1 MALFNWVLV
10 GLLSF
15 TLIACEKNQ
24 IPESGLIGQALMAD
38 RPVMTVEKQVYL
50 LELKQPALLSDAVKD
65 AEGVSQVD
73 PTRNTEVATEQKELE
88 EKLLKLSS
96 EIQVLYRYK
105 YILNAV
111 TIIAPTK
118 LEKEIKALAVVKS
131 IEPRKPFAKPKVK
144 MSEIKVVQKAIDLA
158 KTSVTHIEA
167 GSAYAQGI
175 RGQNIRVGVLDTG
188 TDFTH
193 TMFGGS
199 GLKEDFEA
207 VDPDQPSRFFPNKKL
222 PAGIDLVGTTYDAAS
237 LDSRRSLPK
246 PDSNPFDEEGHG
258 THVAGTI
265 AGIGDGVNTYD
276 GVAPDAEIY
285 TIKVFG
291 AGSTSDEIV
300 IAGLEWAVDPNQ
312 DGKLDDQ
319 LHVVNLSLGGGNGTP
334 YELYNKAV
342 TQLSNSG
349 TVVVASAGNASD
361 ISFIV
366 GSPSTSDEAL
376 SVAASI
382 DSSEHNWRFRTIG
395 FFVGEEKL
403 AITEAIE
410 GATTKPIIE
419 AGDVHGE
426 LVYMGL
432 AAADFTAEEK
442 AQLKGKVA
450 FLDRGAV
457 SFEDKV
463 VRAQEAGAIGVVLA
477 QSVDEPPFTMGT
489 TTEFEIPGVMISKA
503 LGATLK
509 EKLLSGPVIVRF
521 QNPELIEKPELINQ
535 ITDFSSRGPRSV
547 DLLIKPEITG
557 PGSQIISAK
566 MGGGSEGIKLSGT
579 SMSGPH
585 LAGVMALMKQKHPT
599 LSSRDLKSIL
609 MSTSVPVKNDKGV
622 VDSVARQGA
631 GHVYVSRALK
641 AQFVTEPSGLSLGLQ
656 SIDQQKRVVKNLKL
670 KSLFDDSLKV
680 QVSLESSSPAV
691 TLAGSTVQLGAKGQA
706 ELKLN
711 FVLHAD
717 KVAGLDDEVTGWVV
731 LKTSDT
737 QSQRVPFLVRLQKV
751 SDVKLS
757 KVDLGAASS
766 LELEGSTSTFEFT
779 NSSRHAGEVWLFN
792 LIGQDSRKPAG
803 ESSMVSREC
812 DLQVAGYRLNGAKL
826 EIAVK
831 LYSRISAWSL
841 CEVSVLFDQ
850 NGDQK
855 PEAELALTLQERIPG
870 LSGINIVSTL
880 LDFPKARALREKAEK
895 DSLESEERV
904 ALDLREAILALEEGR
919 ADSLK
924 SAVIMQVDIA
934 SLAAQVGLEPRI
946 QVVTSSQEYLNSESD
961 DYLENKNTWHVF
973 SLDSQSQAWTG
984 LKNLTLQAGETKSL
998 DLEKAA
1004 SPKPLLFV
1012 FPDNQLDSRG
1022 LNDQQYS
1029 VLSPQLKP

>member
-1 MALFNWVLV
+1 MKLNLFLALS
-10 GLLSF
+10 LSVF
-15 TLIACEKNQ
+15 IVSCEKNQ

-38 RPVMTVEKQVYL
+38 RPVMTPDRQIYL
-50 LELKQPALLSDAVKD
+50 IELKQPALLSTSIKNS
-65 AEGVSQVD
+65 EGVNQID
-73 PTRNTEVATEQKELE
+73 PVLASEVQTEQKNLE
-88 EKLLKLSS
+88 EKLQSLSAD
-96 EIQVLYRYK
+96 IQVLYRYK
-105 YILNAV
+105 YIINAV
-111 TIIAPTK
+111 TVIAPTK
-118 LEKEIKALAVVKS
+118 LEKEIKSLSAVRA
-131 IEPRKPFAKPKVK
+131 IEPRKPFAKPVVK
-144 MSEIKVVQKAIDLA
+144 MTDLKVVNKAIDLA

-167 GSAYAQGI
+167 GAAYEQGI

-199 GLKEDFEA
+199 GLKADYES
-207 VDPDQPSRFFPNKKL
+207 VDPDQPSPFFPNKKL
-222 PAGIDLVGTTYDAAS
+222 PAGIDLAGSRFDSSS
-237 LDSRRSLPK
+237 LDPARVLPK
-246 PDSNPFDEEGHG
+246 PDANPLDEEGHG

-291 AGSTSDEIV
+291 SGSTSDEIV

-312 DGKLDDQ
+312 DGNLNDQ
-319 LHVVNLSLGGGNGTP
+319 MHVVNLSLGGGNGTP

-349 TVVVASAGNASD
+349 TVVVASAGNSSD

-395 FFVGEEKL
+395 FYLGEEKL
-403 AITEAIE
+403 ALTEAIE
-410 GATTKPIIE
+410 AATSKPIVE
-419 AGDVHGE
+419 AGDVRGS

-432 AAADFTAEEK
+432 AAVDFTEEEK
-442 AQLKGKVA
+442 AILKGNVA
-450 FLDRGAV
+450 LIDRGAV
-457 SFEDKV
+457 SFDEKI
-463 VRAQEAGAIGVVLA
+463 VRAQAAGAIGAIIV
-477 QSVDEPPFTMGT
+477 QSVDEAPFTMGT
-489 TTEFEIPGVMISKA
+489 ATAFEIPAVMISKS
-503 LGATLK
+503 LGGTLK
-509 EKLLSGPVIVRF
+509 EKLLLSPVEVRF
-521 QNPELIEKPELINQ
+521 QNAELIEKPELINQ

-566 MGGGSEGIKLSGT
+566 MGGGAEGIKLSGT

-585 LAGVMALMKQKHPT
+585 LAGVMALMKQKHST
-599 LSSRDLKSIL
+599 LTSRELKSIL
-609 MSTSVPVKNDKGV
+609 MSTSVPVKNAQGQ

-641 AQFVTEPSGLSLGLQ
+641 AQFMTYPSSLSLGLQ
-656 SIDQQKRVVKNLKL
+656 AIDNQKRVVRSLKL
-670 KSLFDDSLKV
+670 KSLFDDSLKI
-680 QVSLESSSPAV
+680 QVSLESSSAAV
-691 TLAGSTVQLGAKGQA
+691 TLESSTVQLGSKGQTD
-706 ELKLN
+706 LKLN

-717 KVAGLDDEVTGWVV
+717 RVAGLEDEVTGWVV
-731 LKTSDT
+731 LKTSET

-751 SDVKLS
+751 SAVKLS
-757 KVDLGAASS
+757 KVDWGATSQ
-766 LELEGSTSTFEFT
+766 LELEGSTSTFEFK
-779 NSSRHAGEVWLFN
+779 NSSRHAGEVWMFN
-792 LIGQDSRKPAG
+792 LIAQDGRKPAG
-803 ESSMVSREC
+803 GNSIVSREC
-812 DLQVAGYRLNGAKL
+812 DLQVAGYRLNGSKL

-841 CEVSVLFDQ
+841 CEISVLFDQ
-850 NGDQK
+850 NKDQK

-880 LDFPKARALREKAEK
+880 LDFPKARALREEAEK
-895 DSLESEERV
+895 KSLVTEERV
-904 ALDLREAILALEEGR
+904 VLDLKDAILSLEEGR
-919 ADSLK
+919 ADAMK
-924 SAVIMQVDIA
+924 SAVIMQVDVSTLIKR
-934 SLAAQVGLEPRI
+934 VGLEPQI

-961 DYLENKNTWHVF
+961 DFLGQEDSWHLF
-973 SLDSQSQAWTG
+973 SLDSQSQSWTG
-984 LKNLTLQAGETKSL
+984 LKNLTLQANESKSVE
-998 DLEKAA
+998 LEKAA
-1004 SPKPLLFV
+1004 SPKPLLFLY
-1012 FPDNQLDSRG
+1012 PSNQLDSRG

-1029 VLSPQLKP
+1029 TLSPQLMP